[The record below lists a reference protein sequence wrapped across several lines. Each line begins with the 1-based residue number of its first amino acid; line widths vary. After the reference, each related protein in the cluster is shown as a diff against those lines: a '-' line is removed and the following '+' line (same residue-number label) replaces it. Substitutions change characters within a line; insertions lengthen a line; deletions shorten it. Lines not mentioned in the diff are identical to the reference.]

1 MPPRS
6 IKPGCRVS
14 AIPSRARADIP
25 VVMNDAAAPPTLLYG
40 RVKEHAPPPYRS
52 WIVVWE
58 VDSKET
64 TVSAQALTPLDD
76 PVVLPNP
83 DEIKQSEG
91 REGPPRR
98 AAAPRYLLEED
109 DSDEDESE
117 WEDPPDEEPEEK
129 KVEGKVPDPP
139 LRPHGFQWAPVDGI
153 KQDERERLHIPKKHS
168 CMSIS
173 LTPRRLMF
181 TIIVVKESL
190 LSNEICRLKI
200 GRRDSSQRSW
210 E

>member
-76 PVVLPNP
+76 PVVLPNS

-91 REGPPRR
+91 RRVLRDAQQPPVTYWKRMIATKMSPSGR
-98 AAAPRYLLEED
+98 IRQMRSPKR
-109 DSDEDESE
+109 
-117 WEDPPDEEPEEK
+117 K
-129 KVEGKVPDPP
+129 KSKV
-139 LRPHGFQWAPVDGI
+139 R
-153 KQDERERLHIPKKHS
+153 
-168 CMSIS
+168 S
-173 LTPRRLMF
+173 LTLLYALMAF
-181 TIIVVKESL
+181 SGPLWMGSSKMSV
-190 LSNEICRLKI
+190 
-200 GRRDSSQRSW
+200 RDCIFPKNTAV
-210 E
+210 